1 VWGREPVFVMG
12 LILAIFL
19 VVKEVFGQFGYVL
32 TPGLDVALDGLAV
45 AITAF
50 ITRQS
55 VTSDRTLE
63 KAGLSR
69 SEVVAKA
76 AMNS

>member
-50 ITRQS
+50 VTRSQ
-55 VTSDRTLE
+55 VTPNQ
-63 KAGLSR
+63 AVGLR
-69 SEVVAKA
+69 LDGKPPQ
-76 AMNS
+76 